1 MKKGSAICLVI
12 TAIGVL
18 SLFYCSQAEA
28 TKPLSL
34 QDIKA
39 LLTSKVG
46 NARITTLVEERGV
59 DFTQTK
65 EDIEKLKQMG
75 ADSVLIAAIQRAF
88 NNRNVE
94 VVAPDISS
102 NAVPYLSHDVHHELP
117 EVEHRFKTDNEE
129 GSIYIETEPAS
140 AEIHINGKYKAISPA
155 EISLPA
161 GQYTIV
167 LIKQNYGPYPLS
179 LKIKKGINAPV
190 MVKLSPR

>member
-1 MKKGSAICLVI
+1 MTRTFAISFAIITTSA
-12 TAIGVL
+12 L
-18 SLFYCSQAEA
+18 SPFYCLQAEA
-28 TKPLSL
+28 AKPLSL
-34 QDIKA
+34 QDIKV
-39 LLTSKVG
+39 LLTSNVS
-46 NARITTLVEERGV
+46 NTRITTLVEEHGV

-65 EDIEKLKQMG
+65 EDVEKLKKLG

-88 NNRNVE
+88 NNRDVE
-94 VVAPDISS
+94 GVTSDISS
-102 NAVPYLSHDVHHELP
+102 NTAHNLSRDVHRELP
-117 EVEHRFKTDNEE
+117 GVEQRFKTDNEE

-179 LKIKKGINAPV
+179 LNIKKGINLPI